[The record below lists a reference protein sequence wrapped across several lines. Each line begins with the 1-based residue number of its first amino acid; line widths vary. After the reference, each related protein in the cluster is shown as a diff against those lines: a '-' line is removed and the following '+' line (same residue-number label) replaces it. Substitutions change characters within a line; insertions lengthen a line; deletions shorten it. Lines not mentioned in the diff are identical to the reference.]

1 MSSATNSSAI
11 GLNSTRCR
19 AAANRE
25 PVRNDLRAWSEA
37 GSAGANDVD
46 VFGDTSPGPPRN
58 PPGTPGVI
66 NGTLVEKPVLPIEA
80 TPLIEGAGA
89 HARNRIVDIRS
100 GPLQV
105 RLAETAA
112 DIDAVQALRYRIFY
126 ESLGARPL
134 PEMLLRQRD
143 FDRFDNDCDHLL
155 VLDRGNGRSS
165 NPVVGTYRLLRRDAA
180 RRLGG
185 FYSADEYDIAPLVA
199 HDGEIL
205 ELGRSCVDAAYRQ
218 RPAIQL
224 LWNGIAAYVF
234 HHDITLMFG
243 CASLPGT
250 DADALATPLSYL
262 HYYHLAPSALRPRAL
277 NDRYVDMRRLSIG
290 AIDRG
295 RALAGLP
302 PLIKGYLRLGGFVGD
317 GAVIDEQFNTTDI
330 CILVKTNLVT
340 AKYSRHYERKC
351 KDI

>member
-1 MSSATNSSAI
+1 
-11 GLNSTRCR
+11 
-19 AAANRE
+19 
-25 PVRNDLRAWSEA
+25 
-37 GSAGANDVD
+37 
-46 VFGDTSPGPPRN
+46 
-58 PPGTPGVI
+58 VI
-66 NGTLVEKPVLPIEA
+66 EQQILPIE
-80 TPLIEGAGA
+80 TPPPIEGTT
-89 HARNRIVDIRS
+89 ARNRGRIVDIRS

-105 RLAETAA
+105 RLAETTA

-126 ESLGARPL
+126 DTLGARPL
-134 PEMLLRQRD
+134 PEMLRRQRD

-155 VLDRGNGRSS
+155 VLDRGRAGDHAK
-165 NPVVGTYRLLRRDAA
+165 VVGTYRLLRRDAA

-185 FYSADEYDIAPLVA
+185 FYSADEYDITRLVA

-218 RPAIQL
+218 RPTMQL
-224 LWNGIAAYVF
+224 LWSGIAAYVF

-250 DADALATPLSYL
+250 NPDALAKPLSYL

-277 NDRYVDMRRLSIG
+277 SSRYVKMQRLAIG
-290 AIDRG
+290 AIDPG

-317 GAVIDEQFNTTDI
+317 GAVIDEQFNTTDV
-330 CILVKTNLVT
+330 CIVVKTNLIT
-340 AKYSRHYERKC
+340 EKYSRHYERKC
-351 KDI
+351 KDT